1 MRRHQLLIPFIMS
14 ALLLPLA
21 YAQQTFYIRVLDCES
36 GLPIVGAGVVIE
48 AGSYSYS
55 AVTNSTGY
63 AELRGDAPR
72 AYRYY
77 VSASGYRLRSD
88 EVVFSP
94 GMVYTT
100 CLFRATEGFWR
111 VVADIVEWRGDIH
124 AGGRGWALLRMKNL
138 EDGVFNVTR
147 LEIWVAGFG
156 KPVAAADIPRGERL
170 ERVEKIFNI
179 TVAPPQDSPTGRVK
193 AELRFKTLFTY
204 PDGRRIGPLTVH
216 VDLDY
221 VLIQPYR
228 TASVQLI
235 DYWGFHSVPNVTL
248 VLESQ
253 LTGAQ
258 YTFRANSS
266 GYAVL
271 ERVPEGA
278 YLVRAYYTSPYD
290 GDTYLVHQRFQIL
303 ADLAANPAVKC
314 SVAEAHVVV
323 RDLAGRPLEAAVR
336 LGRVA
341 ALASITADGGEA
353 RAVFV
358 NVPWGEYPVEA
369 FWKGVEVYSGR
380 VKVDEPFAR
389 PDPGG
394 RLEAVAD
401 VGDIGLA
408 FRDFH
413 GRRLTANATA
423 TLFPEGASASSREEV
438 VFQRLPRGSYSV
450 EVRFYNSLLG
460 EEVVVGRFSYT
471 IPENHGRHEVKLS
484 VFDLSVKVLTADG
497 EPAPVKELVVQSP
510 SAPRRNV
517 FQIIGGKAVIG
528 NATAGVYVF
537 EADYMGAVVLNEE
550 LRVDGPEVALSA
562 KVSRLAVNMLT
573 VDGEPLVRG
582 AATIELGGKTVSA
595 EVVNGSA
602 SFGLLPHGVYRLSVL
617 LDGEEIYSGQID
629 VNGSSHSL
637 TVQAGRPVVYV
648 LDQNGV
654 PVAQVGVETL
664 AGAAVTGGD
673 GRAILPQAPV
683 KQIPYKL
690 TYKGVPVAE
699 GSLTPGKAQTVK
711 LKLATLTV
719 KVVGEMGQPLTS
731 EVDLVR
737 GGRPVAR
744 LVGAVLTFDRIP
756 AGVYTLYVSY
766 STKQVQR
773 QIDLQGDEEIT
784 VTVPVAFSIGGA
796 HLSFSDIQLIATPA
810 VAVAV
815 AAAVALVVPRAR
827 RAALSRM
834 RWEK

>member
-1 MRRHQLLIPFIMS
+1 MRRLQLLIPFIIS
-14 ALLLPLA
+14 VALLPLA
-21 YAQQTFYIRVLDCES
+21 YAQQQTFYIRVLDCVN
-36 GLPIVGAGVVIE
+36 GLPIIGASVVIE
-48 AGSYSYS
+48 TVGYSFS
-55 AVTNSTGY
+55 TVTNSTGY

-124 AGGRGWALLRMKNL
+124 AGGRGWAMLRMKNL

-156 KPVAAADIPRGERL
+156 KPVAEADIPRGERL
-170 ERVEKIFNI
+170 ERVEKLFNI
-179 TVAPPQDSPTGRVK
+179 TVAPPQDSPTGRVM
-193 AELRFKTLFTY
+193 AELRFRTIFTY
-204 PDGRRIGPLTVH
+204 PDGRRIGPLTVQ

-235 DYWGFHSVPNVTL
+235 DYWGFHGVPNVTL

-258 YTFRANSS
+258 YTFRANST

-271 ERVPEGA
+271 ERVPEGG

-290 GDTYLVHQRFQIL
+290 GETYLVHQRFQIL

-314 SVAEAHVVV
+314 NVAEVHVVV
-323 RDLAGRPLEAAVR
+323 RDLAGRPLEAMVR
-336 LGRVA
+336 LGKVA
-341 ALASITADGGEA
+341 AAASAPADGGEA

-358 NVPWGEYPVEA
+358 NVPWGEYPVKA
-369 FWKGVEVYSGR
+369 FWKDVEVYSGR

-401 VGDIGLA
+401 VGDIILV
-408 FRDFH
+408 FRDFY
-413 GRRLTANATA
+413 GKKLTANATA
-423 TLFPEGASASSREEV
+423 TLFPEELSASSREEV
-438 VFQRLPRGSYSV
+438 AFQRLPRGSYSV

-460 EEVVVGRFSYT
+460 EEAVVGRFSYT
-471 IPENHGRHEVKLS
+471 IPENHGRHEVRLS
-484 VFDLSVKVLTADG
+484 VFDLIVKMLTADG
-497 EPAPVKELVVQSP
+497 EPAPVKELLVHSP
-510 SAPRRNV
+510 SAPWKKL
-517 FQIIGGKAVIG
+517 FQVIDGKAVIS
-528 NATAGVYVF
+528 NSTAGVYVF
-537 EADYMGAVVLNEE
+537 EAEYMGAVVLKGEI
-550 LRVDGPEVALSA
+550 RVDGPEVTLTA
-562 KVSRLAVNMLT
+562 KVSRFAVNMLT
-573 VDGEPLVRG
+573 LDGEPLAR
-582 AATIELGGKTVSA
+582 ATASLKLGGQTVSA

-602 SFGLLPHGVYRLSVL
+602 SFGLLPHGSYRLSVL
-617 LDGEEIYSGQID
+617 LDDEEVYSGTVD
-629 VNGSSHSL
+629 VNGSLYSL

-654 PVAQVGVETL
+654 PVAQVGVETPG
-664 AGAAVTGGD
+664 GAAVTGGD
-673 GRAILPQAPV
+673 GRATLPQAPV

-690 TYKGVPVAE
+690 TYRGVPVAE
-699 GSLTPGKAQTVK
+699 GSLTPGKVQTVR
-711 LKLATLTV
+711 LRLATLTV
-719 KVVGEMGQPLTS
+719 KVVGELGQPLTS
-731 EVDLVR
+731 DVDLIR

-744 LVGAVLTFDRIP
+744 LVGSTLTFDRVP

-773 QIDLQGDEEIT
+773 QIDLQSDEETTIII
-784 VTVPVAFSIGGA
+784 PVAFSFGGA
-796 HLSFSDIQLIATPA
+796 HLSLSDIQLIATPA

-815 AAAVALVVPRAR
+815 AAVIALVVPRIR
-827 RAALSRM
+827 RKALSRM
-834 RWEK
+834 RWE